1 MERGSLVGDR
11 LMFGIVWIDDILFF
25 SSIIIM
31 STIEYQN
38 TESKVIACWVC
49 TSFSYTLTEFD
60 HLEKMSS
67 SNYEQML
74 SASAFFHLFLHP
86 FGFSYV
92 PLP

>member
-1 MERGSLVGDR
+1 MGRVSLAGYL

-38 TESKVIACWVC
+38 TESIVIACWVC
-49 TSFSYTLTEFD
+49 TISSYTLTEFD

-67 SNYEQML
+67 SNCEQMQ
-74 SASAFFHLFLHP
+74 SASVFSHLFLNP
-86 FGFSYV
+86 FGSSYV
-92 PLP
+92 PLL